1 MGLNFRGALGAL
13 VAASGLLAATPSAW
27 AADFV
32 MKVSSPAPLTD
43 VDPLSAW
50 MRAFEAG
57 VEEASGGRIDV
68 QLYPSSQLGPIPA
81 TVEGVAMGTIEMT
94 MPAIGFMVGVDP
106 RFQVLDSDGLFDDE
120 YHALKTL
127 NDPAVRAMLADF
139 GANAGVEPMMIWT
152 SGQSVLVTRDPVGA
166 VADLDGKKI
175 RTAGNTPLVIKPLEA
190 MGVAPVAMP
199 LGDVLPGIQ
208 TGQID
213 GTTLNLP
220 VAVGFKFADVA
231 KNVTYMPK
239 KFAIIG
245 GIVSRDFMAR
255 IGPDLE
261 GIVREQAIRANEAFA
276 GKLDSGPQILE
287 GAWGKAGGTLHRF
300 EGAER
305 DNYLSIARGEVEKIM
320 AADAELKAV
329 YDVIMQA
336 AEANR

>member
-1 MGLNFRGALGAL
+1 MGLKLKGALSA
-13 VAASGLLAATPSAW
+13 LLAVSAILAAPVAQ

-43 VDPLSAW
+43 IDPLSAW

-57 VEEASGGRIDV
+57 VEQASGGRIDV

-106 RFQVLDSDGLFDDE
+106 RFQVLDSDGLFDNE
-120 YHALKTL
+120 HHALKTL
-127 NDPAVRAMLADF
+127 NTPELRAMMADF
-139 GANAGVEPMMIWT
+139 GKNAGVEPLMIFT
-152 SGQSVLVTRDPVGA
+152 SGQTILVSRDPIRA
-166 VADLDGKKI
+166 VADLQGAKI
-175 RTAGNTPLVIKPLEA
+175 RTAGNTPLVVKPLEA
-190 MGVAPVAMP
+190 MGVSPVAMP

-213 GTTLNLP
+213 GATINLP

-231 KNVTYMPK
+231 KNALYMPK
-239 KFAIIG
+239 KFSVIG

-255 IGPDLE
+255 IGPELE
-261 GIVREQAIRANEAFA
+261 AIVREEAMKANEAFA
-276 GKLDSGPQILE
+276 AKLDSGPKVLE
-287 GAWGKAGGTLHRF
+287 GIWAKSGGALHRL

-305 DNYLSIARGEVEKIM
+305 DTYLATARGEVEKIVQQ
-320 AADAELKAV
+320 DAQLGDVYKA
-329 YDVIMQA
+329 IIAA